1 VTNECVQEQLIFNE
15 QLLLFK
21 VVHFIWVFTTQQ
33 ESVVIIPLLHPK
45 KRTCTVLKEHTQGH
59 TFGKSVNL
67 KSLAPGAASPEGPQ
81 ECCNKMAFIQSAL
94 IDELLNRVC
103 TKQNFTRETFMLRYF
118 WAGKSLWFD
127 VDCLHFYG
135 AGIKPVLERTGFSP
149 RSSWSVWPG
158 TFLGSSQ

>member
-1 VTNECVQEQLIFNE
+1 MTNECVQEQLIFNE
-15 QLLLFK
+15 PLLLFK

-45 KRTCTVLKEHTQGH
+45 KWTCTMLKEQAQGH
-59 TFGKSVNL
+59 TFGKNVNL

-81 ECCNKMAFIQSAL
+81 ERCNKMAFIQSAL

-103 TKQNFTRETFMLRYF
+103 TKQNFTRETFMLCCF

-127 VDCLHFYG
+127 VDRLPFFG
-135 AGIKPVLERTGFSP
+135 AGIKTVLERTGFSS

-158 TFLGSSQ
+158 PFLGLNQ